1 MKVTNSFTLETSMFS
16 KTAVAEEKQI
26 EKPSEENDMDAATNT
41 IVEKDDQKKTKL
53 EYCQL
58 QLSDLH

>member
-41 IVEKDDQKKTKL
+41 IVEKDD
-53 EYCQL
+53 
-58 QLSDLH
+58 